1 MPVPVGGG
9 PNGTRSGIDPE
20 RAGGGM
26 EISKGA
32 VGGGTTERSAR
43 GAHFGEDHNI
53 LSEACRSLAFM
64 ILEHTV
70 VLGMLS

>member
-26 EISKGA
+26 EISEGV
-32 VGGGTTERSAR
+32 VGGGTTARSVR
-43 GAHFGEDHNI
+43 GAHFGDDHNI
-53 LSEACRSLAFM
+53 LSEVCRSLAFV
-64 ILEHTV
+64 ILEHIV
-70 VLGMLS
+70 DNGMLS